1 MRDDERMDEL
11 IDAALRSYAEPG
23 EIPGARVVLARVRER
38 AAERARRLGWWMG
51 LVGAAACAVVL
62 VVVGLV
68 MTRGPRKPEI
78 AWVPRAPGVAA
89 GTGVQ
94 VQPFSGR
101 DSARLKSC
109 PDARTCSGAAG
120 KAVAGGEIRGTRGP
134 AEDVAA
140 GKRLPKL
147 EVFPTPRPL
156 SAEEQALVAFATQGP
171 PEVKKAV
178 IEDQKHWDDPIIVAG
193 FEQQPLG
200 AGQPQA
206 VKPQD
211 P

>member
-51 LVGAAACAVVL
+51 LVGAAACVVVL

-68 MTRGPRKPEI
+68 MTRGPRKAEI
-78 AWVPRAPGVAA
+78 AWVPRAPGVAERA
-89 GTGVQ
+89 AN
-94 VQPFSGR
+94 PHP
-101 DSARLKSC
+101 AR
-109 PDARTCSGAAG
+109 A
-120 KAVAGGEIRGTRGP
+120 EGTRGKDGAP
-134 AEDVAA
+134 GVRMARARTVVER
-140 GKRLPKL
+140 RLPKL